1 MLCGKFMPDRYQMEL
16 QKKKKDCNVS
26 RFITPQFKITGDTCN
41 LIGSNWYDLF
51 TNRTNF
57 LL

>member
-41 LIGSNWYDLF
+41 LIGSN
-51 TNRTNF
+51 
-57 LL
+57 